1 MPRRVGRFL
10 KEVKLEMKRVTWP
23 SRREV
28 SGATWVVVV
37 TVVTI
42 ALFIWIID
50 TLLMQFLHLVL
61 K

>member
-1 MPRRVGRFL
+1 MPRRIGRFL
-10 KEVKLEMKRVTWP
+10 KEVRLEMKRVTWP

-28 SGATWVVVV
+28 SGATWVVIV

-50 TLLMQFLHLVL
+50 TLLMQSLRLIL